1 MNIFK
6 APQIEAQ
13 YPLQG
18 IVKGHIISSEDLYSP
33 GSELTLKAIERVS
46 KPSSPET
53 IEPLQNDQ
61 NPRMLI
67 RISHPR
73 PKGRGFQVFCKRR
86 LADKVGKSA
95 LRHRIRQWSVA
106 KLVEVLNNKLL
117 LVAEVSETY
126 SPSLDPFKD
135 KPVPGYISSVVCYA
149 VIGGK
154 MLGVLK
160 IQLRLAELSNEMILD
175 RDFIG
180 GINIGLRFHLD
191 GRPVALVSTGPYGS
205 W

>member
-1 MNIFK
+1 
-6 APQIEAQ
+6 
-13 YPLQG
+13 
-18 IVKGHIISSEDLYSP
+18 
-33 GSELTLKAIERVS
+33 
-46 KPSSPET
+46 
-53 IEPLQNDQ
+53 
-61 NPRMLI
+61 
-67 RISHPR
+67 
-73 PKGRGFQVFCKRR
+73 
-86 LADKVGKSA
+86 
-95 LRHRIRQWSVA
+95 
-106 KLVEVLNNKLL
+106 VLNSKLL
-117 LVAEVSETY
+117 LIAEVSETY

-191 GRPVALVSTGPYGS
+191 GRPVALVSTGPYGVLVNLLIPDRES
-205 W
+205 ITSQR